1 MIRLST
7 VILLLICLLCLPAAM
22 AEFYYG
28 RADVKNFIRHMVDKH
43 DFEPVHLKLLFKS
56 VRQQKSVLKAIKT
69 PAERKKKWHEYRPI
83 FLTRARIDG
92 GVTFWR
98 QNQAILQQ
106 AEHQYGVAP
115 EIIVAIIG
123 VETFYGRITGRHPV
137 LDSLVT
143 LGFDYPKRAQ
153 FFLKELEHYLL
164 MCREEGFDPTALK
177 GSYAGAMGVGQF
189 ISSSYRRYAVDQ
201 NQDGKRDLWASPED
215 IVGSVANYFKAHG
228 WRRQQAVVSA
238 AQFKGDVTQI
248 DNSNRLKPAYSY
260 AQLNRQGFVADPP
273 PAMREKLSL
282 LVLEGRQGKEYWL
295 GQHNFYVITRYNHSH
310 MYAMAVY
317 QLSQEIK
324 KQWILTAAATR

>member
-1 MIRLST
+1 MRLAA
-7 VILLLICLLCLPAAM
+7 VILLTACLLHSPSVA

-28 RADVKNFIRHMVDKH
+28 REDVKNFIQYMIDEHG
-43 DFEPVHLKLLFKS
+43 FEDSRLQLLFKG
-56 VRQQKSVLKAIKT
+56 VEQQKSVLKAIKT

-92 GVTFWR
+92 GVIFWR
-98 QNQAILQQ
+98 QHQAILQQ
-106 AEHQYGVAP
+106 AERQYGVAP

-123 VETFYGRITGRHPV
+123 VETFYGRMTGAHPV

-143 LGFDYPKRAQ
+143 LGFGYPRRAQ

-164 MCREEGFDPTALK
+164 MCREEGFDPAALR

-189 ISSSYRRYAVDQ
+189 IASSYRRYAVDQ
-201 NQDGKRDLWASPED
+201 DEDGKRDLWASPKD
-215 IVGSVANYFKAHG
+215 IIGSVANYFKAHG
-228 WRRQQAVVSA
+228 WRRQHAIASTARFTGDA
-238 AQFKGDVTQI
+238 AQI
-248 DNSNRLKPAYSY
+248 DRSNRLKPAYSY

-273 PAMREKLSL
+273 PAMQEKLSL
-282 LVLEGRQGKEYWL
+282 LVLEGKQNKEYWL
-295 GQHNFYVITRYNHSH
+295 GQHNFYVITRYNRSH

-324 KQWILTAAATR
+324 KQWTLTAATP